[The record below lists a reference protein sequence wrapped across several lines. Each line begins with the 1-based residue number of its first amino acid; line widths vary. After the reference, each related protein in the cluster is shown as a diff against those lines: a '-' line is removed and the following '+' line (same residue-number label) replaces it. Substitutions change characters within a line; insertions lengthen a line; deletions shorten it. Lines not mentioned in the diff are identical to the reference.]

1 MAFPLGAPALVVA
14 LLPIFSLS
22 DEGCL
27 DKLKFQVFEGGL
39 EGLPT
44 SMQLEEKTDWY

>member
-1 MAFPLGAPALVVA
+1 MAFPPGTPPLAVA

-39 EGLPT
+39 KGLPT
-44 SMQLEEKTDWY
+44 SMLLEEKTGWY